1 MFSIKEL
8 KEKAVP
14 VAKEFGI
21 DELSLFGSYA
31 RNEQKEDSD
40 VDFYIRSGDLRG
52 YFAYFDFVDR
62 LEKILNCHVDVIMS
76 GIDDKEFLK
85 NINKDK
91 KILYVR
97 ERWHNI

>member
-1 MFSIKEL
+1 MLSIEEL

-40 VDFYIRSGDLRG
+40 VDFYILENYQPGIHIDYATGDS
-52 YFAYFDFVDR
+52 Y
-62 LEKILNCHVDVIMS
+62 EEN
-76 GIDDKEFLK
+76 
-85 NINKDK
+85 
-91 KILYVR
+91 
-97 ERWHNI
+97 

>member
-31 RNEQKEDSD
+31 RNEQKED
-40 VDFYIRSGDLRG
+40 I
-52 YFAYFDFVDR
+52 
-62 LEKILNCHVDVIMS
+62 
-76 GIDDKEFLK
+76 
-85 NINKDK
+85 KDK

-97 ERWHNI
+97 ER